1 MKVKHDGAT
10 LESFDNLMSLLS
22 GAPAQFIV
30 GKKESILNDKENYLQ
45 RGERLLTLAK
55 ERYKENS
62 AFHFTPFEEY
72 LYDIDLKE
80 GSSFITIVDEMSVLV
95 RKILRKA
102 KSPEDATLKE
112 MISAI
117 DPNYG
122 VGLQFVDVAMEPNRV
137 HRKQVAAGDQVI
149 LLTIK
154 ELDYP
159 TIPVY
164 GLKDHKHTN
173 TRYNQLYYSG
183 ACVAD
188 IAKVIAYLLFL
199 TYSLKSVK
207 KQQLPVCR
215 MSTSSLLH
223 QEMYDYTKRNGIA
236 LSSDID
242 LMSLWDFKF
251 FVPSNHSDMIPKWE
265 EFLSSIGV
273 EAKAVPYTR
282 DNIKEIVKKKIE
294 EGTYPTFK
302 DVPIILDDS
311 RLIDLMKKC
320 LGDVINDKGYIPYH
334 VLLSGAEDGR
344 HYGENLCWAIPHAD
358 ACLFNY
364 PFDTAL
370 VNDIRINHAKM
381 EILRESRKGS
391 KDHALSFQT
400 KQNIP
405 KATLKA
411 MEESLLN
418 EFFGYVEFDEDV
430 DLQKVSVIAEQFM
443 AFKETFFSSVDA
455 STVSIRFR
463 KLGNH
468 KALGLFYPSVS
479 CLCVDVSSPSSLTHE
494 FGHMIDYLNGNLSLK
509 PEFIKVL
516 NLYEKHISKKMTED
530 KAFATLMNGKG
541 KYNKSYFLK
550 PTEIFARS
558 FELYCVK
565 VLNVNN
571 SLVPAEDSFGLEYPT
586 TEEYVDLI
594 REYFQNLF
602 VVNKCA
608 A

>member
-1 MKVKHDGAT
+1 MKIKHDGAT
-10 LESFDNLMSLLS
+10 LESFDNLMSLL
-22 GAPAQFIV
+22 GGVPAQLIV
-30 GKKESILNDKENYLQ
+30 GKKESILSDKENYLQ
-45 RGERLLTLAK
+45 KGERLLTLAK

-62 AFHFTPFEEY
+62 TFHFTPFEEY

-80 GSSFITIVDEMSVLV
+80 GSSFTTIVEELSILV
-95 RKILRKA
+95 RKILKKA
-102 KSPEDATLKE
+102 DSPKDETLKE
-112 MISAI
+112 MLSAI

-122 VGLQFVDVAMEPNRV
+122 VGLQFVDVAMEPNKV
-137 HRKQVAAGDQVI
+137 HRKQVAAGDQII

-164 GLKDHKHTN
+164 GLKNHKHTN

-207 KQQLPVCR
+207 RQQIPVGR
-215 MSTSSLLH
+215 LTTSTLLH
-223 QEMYDYTKRNGIA
+223 QEIHDYRKRNREV
-236 LSSDID
+236 LSSDVD
-242 LMSLWDFKF
+242 SMTLRDFHF
-251 FVPSNHSDMIPKWE
+251 YIPSNHSNMISKWNV
-265 EFLSSIGV
+265 FLSGIGV
-273 EAKAVPYTR
+273 EAKSVPYTR
-282 DNIKEIVKKKIE
+282 SNIKEIVKKKIE
-294 EGTYPTFK
+294 EGTYSTLK

-320 LGDVINDKGYIPYH
+320 LGDVINDKGFIPYH
-334 VLLSGAEDGR
+334 VLLSESEDS
-344 HYGENLCWAIPHAD
+344 HHHGENLHWAIPHAP
-358 ACLFNY
+358 ACLYNY
-364 PFDTAL
+364 PFDMAL
-370 VNDIRINHAKM
+370 VNDIRINHAKV

-400 KQNIP
+400 KRNIP

-430 DLQKVSVIAEQFM
+430 DLAKVSVIAEQFM

-468 KALGLFYPSVS
+468 KALGLYYPYVN

-509 PEFIKVL
+509 PEFTKVL
-516 NLYEKHISKKMTED
+516 NLYEKHIGKKMTED

-565 VLNVNN
+565 VLKVNN
-571 SLVPAEDSFGLEYPT
+571 SLVPTEDSFGLEYPM
-586 TEEYVDLI
+586 TEEYMDLI
-594 REYFQNLF
+594 CKYFQNLF
-602 VVNKCA
+602 AANECA